1 MLKESECLPQA
12 TNVNRTMEMVN
23 TMYVYLLLAGDWK
36 WKKSTIPRNWIASSN
51 CKVLPSSR
59 Q

>member
-51 CKVLPSSR
+51 CKVLPS
-59 Q
+59 